1 MSFRWISQH
10 LYPWFYLY
18 VGAAELK
25 KRVDF
30 ELLMK
35 LGCGNLIENADEWLK
50 EDCKSPIF
58 ETQTWK

>member
-1 MSFRWISQH
+1 MQFENEKKQH
-10 LYPWFYLY
+10 GALDKIYHSYIPVLYLY

-35 LGCGNLIENADEWLK
+35 LECGNLI
-50 EDCKSPIF
+50 
-58 ETQTWK
+58 